1 MPCTRLSVSF
11 ICHDVIGILLWDWWL
26 CFPGILTKLHRLS
39 FADLWSEATRAELI
53 QVKWGMLHM
62 QCLLNRSFCFSC
74 PGAEGTDRVSVYFWS
89 EYYVGYHHTINY
101 TTDVLS
107 HWNQFAGVMS
117 SSVSTVIFF
126 SLKFAV
132 SNKWCTF
139 LILPCCS
146 RLEYFDEA
154 VRDPAS
160 QTAVPVDIHQ
170 PPAFLHKIL
179 QLSAVQ
185 LFYDSNGIVQVMET
199 TLPQISVS
207 FLFSFLYFFYLYI
220 IFFLQ
225 HF

>member
-1 MPCTRLSVSF
+1 
-11 ICHDVIGILLWDWWL
+11 
-26 CFPGILTKLHRLS
+26 
-39 FADLWSEATRAELI
+39 
-53 QVKWGMLHM
+53 M

-89 EYYVGYHHTINY
+89 EYCVAYQHTINY

-117 SSVSTVIFF
+117 SSVSTIIFS
-126 SLKFAV
+126 SLKFTEFKFAV
-132 SNKWCTF
+132 SSKWCTF
-139 LILPCCS
+139 LILPCFS

-185 LFYDSNGIVQVMET
+185 LFYDSNGIVQVMEPT
-199 TLPQISVS
+199 SSDFCIFSI
-207 FLFSFLYFFYLYI
+207 LFSLFLLPFDFFAKL
-220 IFFLQ
+220 FLVFIWNTSNQ
-225 HF
+225 TNKCGELWRHVADITQTWSADV